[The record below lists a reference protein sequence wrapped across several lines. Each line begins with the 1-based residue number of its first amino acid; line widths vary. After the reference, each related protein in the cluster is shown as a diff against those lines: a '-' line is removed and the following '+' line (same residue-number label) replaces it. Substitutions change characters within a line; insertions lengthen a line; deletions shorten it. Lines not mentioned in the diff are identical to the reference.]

1 MSTTFPSASR
11 KETAYNTEQVDA
23 FLAEARVAYD
33 NYELGEP
40 TMTSA
45 DVRRVAFDVAKKGY
59 AAPVVDAAL
68 ERLEVALAE
77 LERERVID
85 SEGWEGLSRRSRESL
100 EAITTRFARPTK
112 KRFTRVG
119 AFATGYRVA
128 DVDAFADEVR
138 SGLESGAVLRA
149 SWVRQAVF
157 RPQKRGYNETQV
169 DLVLD
174 ELIDALIAAGQA

>member
-1 MSTTFPSASR
+1 MA
-11 KETAYNTEQVDA
+11 QVDA
-23 FLAEARVAYD
+23 FLAEARIAYD
-33 NYELGEP
+33 TYEDGEP

-45 DVRRVAFDVAKKGY
+45 DVRKVAFDVAKKGY
-59 AAPVVDAAL
+59 AAAAVDAAL

-77 LERERVID
+77 LERERVINT
-85 SEGWEGLSRRSRESL
+85 EGWEGLSRRSREAL
-100 EAITTRFARPTK
+100 ETIGARFSRPAK
-112 KRFTRVG
+112 KKFARVG

-157 RPQKRGYNETQV
+157 RPQKHGYNESQV

-174 ELIDALIAAGQA
+174 ELIDALIAAGQP

>member
-1 MSTTFPSASR
+1 VSSTFPRATRKASAYDM
-11 KETAYNTEQVDA
+11 AQVDA
-23 FLAEARVAYD
+23 FLAEARIAYD
-33 NYELGEP
+33 TYEDGEP

-45 DVRRVAFDVAKKGY
+45 DVRKVAFDVAKKGY
-59 AAPVVDAAL
+59 AAAAVDAAL

-77 LERERVID
+77 LERERVINT
-85 SEGWEGLSRRSRESL
+85 EGWEGLSRRSREAL
-100 EAITTRFARPTK
+100 ETIGARFSRPAK
-112 KRFTRVG
+112 KKFARVG

-157 RPQKRGYNETQV
+157 RPQKRGYNESQV

-174 ELIDALIAAGQA
+174 ELIDALIAAGQP